1 MALTTAM
8 FTSLTGLDT
17 SSDLLSVSGNNI
29 ANVNTTAFK
38 RSRVS
43 FQTAISR
50 NLRNGSAP
58 TDNLGG
64 TNPAQIGLGAQIG
77 AITKVFENGPLQ
89 PTGSNTDV
97 AIEGNGFFIVDVNG
111 SQHFSRDGGFT
122 LDRNNNLVQPGTGG
136 LVQGF
141 GADADFNIVNG
152 VLKNINIPL
161 GTLSIAEPTENVQF
175 AGNLNAGGDAATQ
188 GSVIDF
194 AALYTD
200 AAQTVA
206 ATDATNLTAILDDAG
221 NPLFAAGDVITLTG
235 ATRGGAT
242 IEDKTFEVGS
252 TASNPT
258 DSGSSVQDFMDFL
271 ESVLGMDTANGAGV
285 AIAAGVISLTG
296 NPGTANDL
304 VIDDGDLILNQ
315 GTTPSVP
322 FDLSKSQD
330 ADGESIRTTYVGY
343 DSLGNPVTVDM
354 TVVLENKDSGG
365 TDWRFYTHSDDD
377 TDVETF
383 LGTGTVQFDNN
394 GQFIAVTDGEVSV
407 NRDDT
412 GAIDPLQFSINF
424 ENDGETGAVTA
435 LTEVNSQIS
444 ATFQDGSPIGT
455 LEDFSVSAD
464 GTITGVFSNGLLRDL
479 GRIPVAM
486 FANNAGLE
494 EVGGNLFRP
503 TPNSGIPVIVT
514 PTTGGSGRL
523 IGQTVELS
531 NVDLAEEFI
540 HLISASTGFSASS
553 RVLSTSDQLI
563 QELLATIR

>member
-17 SSDLLSVSGNNI
+17 SSQLLNVTGNNI

-38 RSRVS
+38 KSRVS
-43 FQTAISR
+43 FQTQISR
-50 NLRNGSAP
+50 NLRNASAP
-58 TDNLGG
+58 TDLLGG
-64 TNPAQIGLGAQIG
+64 TNPAQVGLGTQIG
-77 AITKVFENGPLQ
+77 AITRNFENGPLQ

-97 AIEGNGFFIVDVNG
+97 AVEGNGFFIVDVNG
-111 SQHFSRDGGFT
+111 SRHFTRDGGFT
-122 LDRNNNLVQPGTGG
+122 LDQDNNLVQPGSGG

-141 GADADFNIVNG
+141 GVDQDFSIVNG
-152 VLKNINIPL
+152 VLGNVNIPI

-175 AGNLNAGGDAATQ
+175 AGNLNAGGDVATL
-188 GSVIDF
+188 GAIIDF
-194 AALYTD
+194 AAMYTD
-200 AAQTVA
+200 AAQTTAATA
-206 ATDATNLTAILDDAG
+206 ATDLTTILDDTGTAI
-221 NPLFAAGDVITLTG
+221 FAAGDVITLTG

-242 IEDKTFEVGS
+242 ISDKTFEIGG
-252 TASNPT
+252 TATTPD
-258 DSGSSVQDFMDFL
+258 DSGTTVQDFMDFL
-271 ESVLGMDTANGAGV
+271 EAVLGLDDGNGAD
-285 AIAAGVISLTG
+285 ITLTAGSIQITG
-296 NPGTANDL
+296 NTGLANDL

-322 FDLSKSQD
+322 FDTTKTQT
-330 ADGESIRTTYVGY
+330 ADGESIRTTFLAY

-377 TDVETF
+377 TDLETF
-383 LGTGTVQFDNN
+383 LGDGTAQFDNN
-394 GQFIAVTDGEVSV
+394 GQLIAITDSTITVNRNNVGSV
-407 NRDDT
+407 N
-412 GAIDPLQFSINF
+412 PLQFDINF
-424 ENDGETGAVTA
+424 QNDGNTGAVTA
-435 LTEVNSQIS
+435 LNEVNSQIS
-444 ATFQDGSPIGT
+444 ATFQDGSGIGT
-455 LEDFSVSAD
+455 LEDFTVSAD

-479 GRIPVAM
+479 GRIPIAM

-494 EVGGNLFRP
+494 EMGGNLFRP

-531 NVDLAEEFI
+531 NVDLAEEFLN
-540 HLISASTGFSASS
+540 LISASTGFSASS

>member
-17 SSDLLSVSGNNI
+17 SSDLLNVSGNNI
-29 ANVNTTAFK
+29 ANVNTAAFK

-64 TNPAQIGLGAQIG
+64 TNPAQVGLGAQIG
-77 AITKVFENGPLQ
+77 AITRNFENGPLQ

-111 SQHFSRDGGFT
+111 SQNFTRDGGFT
-122 LDRNNNLVQPGTGG
+122 LDRNNNLVHPATGG

-141 GADADFNIVNG
+141 AADDEFNIVNG
-152 VLKNINIPL
+152 VLGNINIPL
-161 GTLSIAEPTENVQF
+161 GTLSIAEETQNVQF

-194 AALYTD
+194 APLYTD
-200 AAQTVA
+200 AAQVTPATSTTVL
-206 ATDATNLTAILDDAG
+206 TDILDDAG
-221 NPLFAAGDVITLTG
+221 NQFFVSGDVITLTG

-242 IEDKTFEVGS
+242 IEDKTFEINSSSSDPTDFGS
-252 TASNPT
+252 T
-258 DSGSSVQDFMDFL
+258 VQDFMDFL
-271 ESVLGMDTANGAGV
+271 ESTLGLDTANGASV
-285 AIAAGVISLTG
+285 SFAAGVITVTG
-296 NPGTANDL
+296 NSGTANDL
-304 VIDDGDLILNQ
+304 TIDDGDLILNK
-315 GTTPSVP
+315 GTNPSVP
-322 FDLSKSQD
+322 FDASKTQS
-330 ADGESIRTTYVGY
+330 ADGESIRTTYIAY

-354 TVVLENKDSGG
+354 TVVLESKDSGG
-365 TDWRFYTHSDDD
+365 TNWRFYTHSDDD

-383 LGTGTVQFDNN
+383 LGTGTAQFDNN
-394 GQFIAVTDGEVSV
+394 GQLIAITDGQVTVDRNNVGSV
-407 NRDDT
+407 N
-412 GAIDPLQFSINF
+412 PLQFDINF

-435 LTEVNSQIS
+435 LTEVTSQIS
-444 ATFQDGSPIGT
+444 ATYQDGSPIGT

-494 EVGGNLFRP
+494 EMGGNLFRP
-503 TPNSGIPVIVT
+503 TPNSGIPVVVT

>member
-17 SSDLLSVSGNNI
+17 SSDLLNVSGNNI
-29 ANVNTTAFK
+29 ANVNTAAFK

-64 TNPAQIGLGAQIG
+64 TNPAQVGLGAQIG
-77 AITKVFENGPLQ
+77 AITRNFENGPLQ

-111 SQHFSRDGGFT
+111 SQNFTRDGGFT
-122 LDRNNNLVQPGTGG
+122 LDRNNNLVHPATGG

-141 GADADFNIVNG
+141 AADDEFNIVNG
-152 VLKNINIPL
+152 VLGNINIPL
-161 GTLSIAEPTENVQF
+161 GTLSIAEETQNVQF

-194 AALYTD
+194 APLYTD
-200 AAQTVA
+200 AAQVTPATSTTVL
-206 ATDATNLTAILDDAG
+206 TDILDDAG
-221 NPLFAAGDVITLTG
+221 NQFFVSGDVITLTG

-242 IEDKTFEVGS
+242 IEDKTFEINSSSSDPTDFGS
-252 TASNPT
+252 T
-258 DSGSSVQDFMDFL
+258 VQDFMDFL
-271 ESVLGMDTANGAGV
+271 ESTLGLDTANGASV
-285 AIAAGVISLTG
+285 SFAAGVITVTG
-296 NPGTANDL
+296 NSGTANDL
-304 VIDDGDLILNQ
+304 TIDDGDLILNK
-315 GTTPSVP
+315 GTNPSVP
-322 FDLSKSQD
+322 FDASKTQS
-330 ADGESIRTTYVGY
+330 ADGESIRTTYIAY

-354 TVVLENKDSGG
+354 TVVLESKDSGG
-365 TDWRFYTHSDDD
+365 TNWRFYTHSDDD

-383 LGTGTVQFDNN
+383 LGTGTAQFDNN
-394 GQFIAVTDGEVSV
+394 GQLIAITDGQVTVDRNNVGSV
-407 NRDDT
+407 N
-412 GAIDPLQFSINF
+412 PLQFDINF

-435 LTEVNSQIS
+435 LTEVTSQIS
-444 ATFQDGSPIGT
+444 ATYQDGSPIGT

-464 GTITGVFSNGLLRDL
+464 GTLTGVFSNGLLRDL

-494 EVGGNLFRP
+494 EMGGNLFRP

>member
-8 FTSLTGLDT
+8 YTSLTGLDT
-17 SSDLLSVSGNNI
+17 SSDLLNVSGNNI

-38 RSRVS
+38 KSRIS

-58 TDNLGG
+58 TQNLGG
-64 TNPAQIGLGAQIG
+64 TNPAQVGLGVQIG
-77 AITKVFENGPLQ
+77 AITRNFENGPLQ

-111 SQHFSRDGGFT
+111 SQFFTRDGGFT
-122 LDRNNNLVQPGTGG
+122 LDQDNNLVMPGTGG
-136 LVQGF
+136 LVQGY
-141 GADADFNIVNG
+141 GVDGEFNIVNG
-152 VLKNINIPL
+152 VLGNINIPI
-161 GTLSIAEPTENVQF
+161 GTLSIAEETQNVQF
-175 AGNLNAGGDAATQ
+175 SGNLNAGGEVASQ
-188 GSVIDF
+188 GSIIDF

-200 AAQTVA
+200 AAQTTA
-206 ATDATNLTAILDDAG
+206 ATTTTDLTAILDDTGTAV
-221 NPLFAAGDVITLTG
+221 FATGDVITLTG

-242 IEDKTFEVGS
+242 IEDKTFEIGS
-252 TASNPT
+252 TITDPT
-258 DSGSSVQDFMDFL
+258 DSGTTVQDFMDFL
-271 ESVLGMDTANGAGV
+271 QDVLGLDTANGASV
-285 AIAAGVISLTG
+285 SLAAGVITVTG
-296 NPGTANDL
+296 NTGTANDL
-304 VIDDGDLILNQ
+304 VIDDGDLILNE
-315 GTTPSVP
+315 GSNPSVP
-322 FDLSKSQD
+322 FDLTKTQD
-330 ADGESIRTTYVGY
+330 ADGESVRTTYVAF

-354 TVVLENKDSGG
+354 TVVLETKDSSG
-365 TDWRFYTHSDDD
+365 TNWRFYNHSDDD
-377 TDVETF
+377 TDISTY
-383 LGTGTVQFDNN
+383 LGTGTLQFDNN
-394 GQFIAVTDGEVSV
+394 GQFIAGTDAQVTV
-407 NRDDT
+407 NRQNV
-412 GAIDPLQFSINF
+412 GSINPLQFDINF
-424 ENDGETGAVTA
+424 ENDGQTGAVTA

-464 GTITGVFSNGLLRDL
+464 GTITGVFSNGLLRSL
-479 GRIPVAM
+479 GLIPVAM
-486 FANNAGLE
+486 FSNNAGLE
-494 EVGGNLFRP
+494 EQGNNLFRP

-540 HLISASTGFSASS
+540 NLISASTGFSASS